1 MKTLVIA
8 PHPDDELLGCG
19 GTLLRR
25 QAEGHETAWILVT
38 EARGGGVGP
47 DPTTREI
54 EIASVRAGLGIP
66 PERLVRLGHATTT
79 LDTVPISEL
88 VGGLAA
94 AISRIAPDEVLIP
107 HSGDA
112 HSDHRIVAEA
122 AIAATKW
129 FRQPSVMRILAY
141 ETLSETGLG
150 SGPQFRPDVHID
162 ISPWLD
168 QKIEL
173 TRNYASEFGT
183 FPFPRSEESVRSLAA
198 LRGSNSGFV
207 AAEAFQVIVA
217 REPLDGSGR

>member
-1 MKTLVIA
+1 MTTLVIA

-25 QAEGHETAWILVT
+25 KAEGSETAWILVT
-38 EARGGGVGP
+38 ETRSGSIGP
-47 DPTTREI
+47 DPATRDREI
-54 EIASVRAGLGIP
+54 ESVRAGLDIP
-66 PERLVRLGHATTT
+66 LDRLVRLGHATTT
-79 LDTVPISEL
+79 LDTVPVAEL

-94 AISRIAPDEVLIP
+94 AISRIAPNEVLIP
-107 HSGDA
+107 HPGDA

-129 FRQPSVMRILAY
+129 FRQPSIMRILAY

-150 SGPQFRPDVHID
+150 AGPEFRPDVHID

-173 TRNYASEFGT
+173 TRNYPSEFGM
-183 FPFPRSEESVRSLAA
+183 FPFPRSAESVRSLAA
-198 LRGSNSGFV
+198 FRGSNSGFV

-217 REPLDGSGR
+217 REPLNSRDR